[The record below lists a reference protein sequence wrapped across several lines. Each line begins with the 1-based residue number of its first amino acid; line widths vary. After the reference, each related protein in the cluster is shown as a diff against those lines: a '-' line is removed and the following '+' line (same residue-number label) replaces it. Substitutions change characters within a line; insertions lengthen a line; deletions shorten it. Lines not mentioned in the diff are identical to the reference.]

1 MLKLLTNQGES
12 NRQFRRWK
20 DVLVAGSTVTA
31 DGWVIQGQGVAF
43 TNYGWGAAGEL
54 ETQVMLGADT
64 AFGSGIVKIVQPE
77 TDTGDNGKLTA
88 IAYEDGRHF
97 LLRQGRLQKN
107 RLSRTI
113 SADFASLTG
122 LNPVPVS
129 VAGTRSSKAWY
140 VVACLADA
148 PQKIVEATTE
158 FVLACARARLQAGG
172 GTIRAA
178 EEEGYGFG
186 LDEQG
191 NIVKVKRP
199 GWSKEITSMQGYVW
213 QALKKIAGN
222 KLTKP
227 TKNGFEVDCFIESES
242 LLIEIKTGL
251 AAHNIYEAVGQLKLY
266 PSLIGLASSII
277 PVFLIPDQPLLKPV
291 MAAAIHAAGIK
302 VYTYSIGVTGKKP
315 KITFSKEFRLLCG
328 L

>member
-1 MLKLLTNQGES
+1 MLELLTNQKES
-12 NRQFRRWK
+12 NHQFRRWK
-20 DVLVAGSTVTA
+20 DILVSGSTVTA
-31 DGWVIQGQGVAF
+31 DGWVIQGRGVAF
-43 TNYGWGAAGEL
+43 TNCRWGTPDEL
-54 ETQVMLGADT
+54 EKEVMLCIDT

-77 TDTGDNGKLTA
+77 TNAGDNGKLTA

-113 SADFASLTG
+113 KADFASLTG
-122 LNPVPVS
+122 LNSVPVS
-129 VAGTRSSKAWY
+129 VAGIRSSKAWY
-140 VVACLADA
+140 VVACLADP
-148 PQKIVEATTE
+148 PQKIIEATTE
-158 FVLACARARLQAGG
+158 FVLACARARSQAGG

-186 LDEQG
+186 LDEQE
-191 NIVKVKRP
+191 NIVKVKHP
-199 GWSKEITSMQGYVW
+199 GWSKEVTLMQGYVW
-213 QALKKIAGN
+213 QALKKIARN

-227 TKNGFEVDCFIESES
+227 KKNGFEVDCFIESKG
-242 LLIEIKTGL
+242 LLIEIKTGV

-266 PSLIGLASSII
+266 PSLIGLVPSVI
-277 PVFLIPDQPLLKPV
+277 PVFLLPDQPLLKPA

-315 KITFSKEFRLLCG
+315 KITFSKEFCLLCG